1 MPTTNRLYNDLA
13 WTWHIISKPEDYVE
27 EGEDYI
33 GKTRAHSQIDVREI
47 LNLGCGGGN
56 LDWVLKRAFKITGVD
71 ISDSML
77 ANARKINPENEYL
90 QGDMRAVR
98 LRRLFDAV
106 VIHDAVNYMLTPAD
120 LKAAF
125 ETAFVHLKKGG
136 VMITYAEAWKENF
149 KQNRIRYQTEVKDSI
164 QITFIEN
171 YYDPDPTDTTYE
183 GTFIYLI
190 RKDGKLQIETDLHNL
205 GVFPLNLWP
214 KTLKEIGF
222 EVIETRFD
230 HSEFAEGED
239 YPMYIGLKT
248 GL

>member
-1 MPTTNRLYNDLA
+1 MPIANRLYNDLA

-27 EGEDYI
+27 EGENFIDKI
-33 GKTRAHSQIDVREI
+33 KAHSQIDVREI
-47 LNLGCGGGN
+47 LSLGCGGGN
-56 LDWVLKRAFKITGVD
+56 LDWVLKCAFKITGVD

-90 QGDMRAVR
+90 QGDMRTVR
-98 LRRLFDAV
+98 LGRLFDAV

-125 ETAFVHLKKGG
+125 ETAYRHLKQGG
-136 VMITYAEAWKENF
+136 VMITYAEVWKENF
-149 KQNRIRYQTEVKDSI
+149 KQNRIRHQTEVKDNI
-164 QITFIEN
+164 EITFIEN
-171 YYDPDPTDTTYE
+171 FYDPDPADTTYE
-183 GTFIYLI
+183 STFIYLI
-190 RKDGKLQIETDLHNL
+190 RTDGKLQIETDLHNC
-205 GVFPLNLWP
+205 GVFPLELWP

-239 YPMYIGLKT
+239 YPMFIGLKK
-248 GL
+248 